1 MESIK
6 VGLITKTQGLKGDFR
21 VKAENRYLKYI
32 ESLKLVTIMGMEY
45 HVKKII
51 NRGGFFVFTLAEFN
65 DINQI
70 EKFINQPIFAEI
82 ELVEAK
88 VEDYTDY
95 VVLAN
100 GKQIGVVEE
109 VNNYGAS
116 DVITLTDGKMIAV
129 SPNLILEVN
138 KTKKQLVVN
147 ADVLSEVIIWK

>member
-1 MESIK
+1 MENIK

-21 VKAENRYLKYI
+21 VKAENKYLKYI
-32 ESLKLVTIMGMEY
+32 ESLNTVTIMGMEY
-45 HVKKII
+45 HIKKIV

-70 EKFINQPIFAEI
+70 EKFINQPIFANI
-82 ELVEAK
+82 EVTETV

-95 VVLAN
+95 VVIAN
-100 GKQIGVVEE
+100 EKEIGVVEE

-116 DVITLTDGKMIAV
+116 DVITLTNGKMFAV

-138 KTKKQLVVN
+138 KSKKQLVV
-147 ADVLSEVIIWK
+147 DGSVLNEVIIWE